1 MTNPPPVASTA
12 PPPEGATPS
21 LSEAG
26 VSTAR
31 VSRRVAI
38 AAGIGHFLE
47 WFDFAVYGFLAATI
61 GQLFFPSG
69 NPTVSLLASLAVFGV
84 AFFFRPLGGLIIGAF
99 GDRVGRRA
107 ALSLSIIVMGACTI
121 GIGVLPTY
129 ATIGIAAPIMLVI
142 LRCAQ
147 GFSAGGEY
155 AGAAAFLVEYA
166 PPHRRGLYSSVVSAG
181 AAIGVMGGGVVTLS
195 LTAMLSVA
203 DMSSW
208 GWRVPF
214 LVAGPLAVL
223 GLYVRLRLED
233 TPVFRTLQRAH
244 EVEHAPLRSAGKHN
258 RSGILLVFVCT
269 AVTGLGFYYL
279 AIYVVTFLTTE
290 VKMPKTSSLQLAV
303 LGLLLYSLMCPI
315 AGLIGD
321 RIGRRPTML
330 LGAGGLA
337 LVAIPSFALL
347 ATGDWLLA
355 VIGVTLLAWFEALA
369 NVMLGVI
376 MVELFPARLRVTGS
390 SIGFNIAQAL
400 IGGPGPFIA
409 ASIAAAVAVTVAPAF
424 YLVAVAAVAFLLL
437 LRFLPETQGVSLFSS
452 HTATPAGAATD
463 VEGVLP

>member
-1 MTNPPPVASTA
+1 MTNPPSVASTA
-12 PPPEGATPS
+12 PPSDGATP
-21 LSEAG
+21 LLPE
-26 VSTAR
+26 AR
-31 VSRRVAI
+31 VSHRVAI

-61 GQLFFPSG
+61 GALFFPSG

-129 ATIGIAAPIMLVI
+129 ATIGIAAPVMLVI

-166 PPHRRGLYSSVVSAG
+166 PPNRRGLYSSVVSAG
-181 AAIGVMGGGVVTLS
+181 AAIGVMGGGVVTLL
-195 LTAMLSVA
+195 LTSMLSDD
-203 DMSSW
+203 DMSRW

-244 EVEHAPLRSAGKHN
+244 EVEHAPLRGAGRHS
-258 RSGILLVFVCT
+258 RTGILLVFVCT

-279 AIYVVTFLTTE
+279 ATYVVTFLTTE
-290 VKMPKTSSLQLAV
+290 VKLPKTGALQLAV

-330 LGAGGLA
+330 VGAAGLA

-347 ATGDWLLA
+347 ATGNWLLA
-355 VIGVTLLAWFEALA
+355 LLGVTLLAWFEALA

-390 SIGFNIAQAL
+390 SIGFNVAQAL

-409 ASIAAAVAVTVAPAF
+409 ASIAAAVALTVAPAF

-452 HTATPAGAATD
+452 HTTTA
-463 VEGVLP
+463 ERSLP

>member
-1 MTNPPPVASTA
+1 MTNPPPVASAA
-12 PPPEGATPS
+12 PPPDGATPS
-21 LSEAG
+21 WPEAG
-26 VSTAR
+26 VPAAR

-107 ALSLSIIVMGACTI
+107 ALSLSIVVMGACTI
-121 GIGVLPTY
+121 GIGVLPSY
-129 ATIGIAAPIMLVI
+129 ATIGIAAPVMLVI

-181 AAIGVMGGGVVTLS
+181 AALGVMGGGVVTLS
-195 LTAMLSVA
+195 LTALLSDD

-279 AIYVVTFLTTE
+279 ATYVVTFLTTE
-290 VKMPKTSSLQLAV
+290 VEMPKTSSLQLAV
-303 LGLLLYSLMCPI
+303 VGLVLYSLMCPI

-330 LGAGGLA
+330 LGAAGLA

-347 ATGDWLLA
+347 ATGNWLLG
-355 VIGVTLLAWFEALA
+355 VVGVTLLASFEALA

-390 SIGFNIAQAL
+390 SIGFNVAQAL

-409 ASIAAAVAVTVAPAF
+409 ASIAAAAALTVAPAF
-424 YLVAVAAVAFLLL
+424 YLVAVAAIAFLLL

-452 HTATPAGAATD
+452 HTATTAGSAAD
-463 VEGVLP
+463 V

>member
-1 MTNPPPVASTA
+1 MTNPPPVLPSPPTTPGEA
-12 PPPEGATPS
+12 PTTDALTSSGTLAP
-21 LSEAG
+21 
-26 VSTAR
+26 R
-31 VSRRVAI
+31 VSRRVAV

-69 NPTVSLLASLAVFGV
+69 NATTSLLASLAVFGV
-84 AFFFRPLGGLIIGAF
+84 AFLFRPLGGLLIGAF
-99 GDRVGRRA
+99 GDRAGRRA
-107 ALSLSIIVMGACTI
+107 ALSFAIVVMGICTI

-129 ATIGIAAPIMLVI
+129 ATIGVAAPALLVL

-166 PPHRRGLYSSVVSAG
+166 PARRRGLWSSVVSAG
-181 AAIGVMGGGVVTLS
+181 AGIGVMAGGAVTLL
-195 LTAMLSVA
+195 LTALLS
-203 DMSSW
+203 DDQMTSW

-233 TPVFRTLQRAH
+233 TPVFQELQRAH
-244 EVEHAPLRSAGKHN
+244 EVEHAPLRNVGKHS

-279 AIYVVTFLTTE
+279 TTFVVTFLSVE
-290 VKMPKTSSLQLAV
+290 VHMAKTSALELAV
-303 LGLLLYSLMCPI
+303 LGLLIYSLMCPV
-315 AGLIGD
+315 AGMIGD
-321 RIGRRPTML
+321 RIGRRRTML
-330 LGAGGLA
+330 LGAVGIA
-337 LVAIPSFALL
+337 LTAVPCFALL
-347 ATGDWLLA
+347 STGTWYLA
-355 VIGVTLLAWFEALA
+355 LIGLAILAAFEALA
-369 NVMLGVI
+369 NVMLGVL

-390 SIGFNIAQAL
+390 SIGFNVAQAL

-409 ASIAAAVAVTVAPAF
+409 TAIAAAAALIVAPAF
-424 YLVAVAAVAFLLL
+424 YLVAVAALSFLIL
-437 LRFLPETQGVSLFSS
+437 LRYLPETRGVSLFSDEAPS
-452 HTATPAGAATD
+452 VRD
-463 VEGVLP
+463 